1 MPNLSTSYLGLEL
14 RNPIVVSSSSL
25 TKNLENV
32 QACAEAGAGAVQL
45 KSLFE
50 EEIEATIMDLERNPS
65 GHTEAM
71 DYIRS
76 VQTSFNLD
84 SYKKL
89 IRDAKKSTSVPIIAS
104 INAVSSEWWVNQVK
118 SLEEAGADALELNI
132 SLLPH
137 DYHDSEEKI
146 IKFYLDTVEAV
157 RKEVKLPIAVKI
169 GHYFTSIP
177 ALAEKLRWKGA
188 DGLVLFNRFY
198 QLDID
203 TEAQA
208 LSAGS
213 PISSPSDLAIPLRW
227 VSLLY
232 GKTDLQLAA
241 SGGIHDGNAAVKV
254 VLAGA
259 QVAQVCSALYKNKI
273 GYLKTMVADFEAWM
287 EKHNYSSV
295 EQFRG
300 KLSQSHSD
308 RPQNYERLQY
318 IRTLVGHDK

>member
-1 MPNLSTSYLGLEL
+1 MPNLSSSYLGLEL
-14 RNPIVVSSSSL
+14 RNPIVVASSSL

-32 QACAEAGAGAVQL
+32 KACAEAGAGAVQL
-45 KSLFE
+45 KSIFE
-50 EEIEATIMDLERNPS
+50 EEIEAAIMDLERNPS

-89 IRDAKKSTSVPIIAS
+89 IRDAKAATSVPIIAS
-104 INAVSSEWWVNQVK
+104 VNAVSSDWWVNQVK
-118 SLEEAGADALELNI
+118 SIEEAGADALELNI

-137 DYHDSEEKI
+137 DYRDTEEKI
-146 IKFYLDTVEAV
+146 IQFYLDTVAAV

-198 QLDID
+198 QLDIN
-203 TEAQA
+203 TEKQE

-213 PISSPSDLAIPLRW
+213 PISAPSDIAIPLRW

-241 SGGIHDGNAAVKV
+241 SGGVHDGNGAVKV
-254 VLAGA
+254 LLAGA
-259 QVAQVCSALYKNKI
+259 QIAQVCSALYKNKI
-273 GYLKTMVADFEAWM
+273 EYLKTMVSDLETWM
-287 EKHNYSSV
+287 ETHNYSSV
-295 EQFRG
+295 DQFRG
-300 KLSQSHSD
+300 KLSQAHSD

-318 IRTLVGHDK
+318 IQTLGGHSK